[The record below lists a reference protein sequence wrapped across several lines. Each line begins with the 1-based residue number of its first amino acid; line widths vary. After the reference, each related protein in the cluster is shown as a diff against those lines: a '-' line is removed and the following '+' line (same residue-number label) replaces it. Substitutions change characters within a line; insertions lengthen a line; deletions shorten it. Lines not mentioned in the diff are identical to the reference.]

1 MREYKY
7 EKIAKLI
14 EDYLQSKRGTVNEI
28 ELSAL
33 EIRKWPEVEKLCEN
47 SCYANICRAMNAVKL
62 FPACYIK
69 GKEESSTYTMKFK
82 LL

>member
-1 MREYKY
+1 MKEYKY

-14 EDYLQSKRGTVNEI
+14 EDYLQSKRGVVNEI

-33 EIRKWPEVEKLCEN
+33 EIRKWPEVAKLCEN
-47 SCYANICRAMNAVKL
+47 HCYPNVCRAMNAVKL
-62 FPACYIK
+62 FPSSYVK
-69 GKEESSTYTMKFK
+69 GKEQSSTYTMKFK